1 MVFETEETPPISVK
15 NKSGNKAHGL
25 TEVSI
30 RETQELEEAASLEG
44 KSEQL
49 NSKMKSTNGNL
60 DEVQRI

>member
-30 RETQELEEAASLEG
+30 RETQELEGAASLEG

-49 NSKMKSTNGNL
+49 N
-60 DEVQRI
+60 